1 MCSIKSLDI
10 RLTDIWIESEKQ
22 MIGMKNKINY
32 LNDYLIIIE
41 VINKH
46 LIKCNETLVSIIE
59 KCGIDCLNDQ
69 QIIGLIDLI
78 KDEEKKLISIKA
90 QKQLNYGLND
100 ENVIH
105 IIESWRQCKQFKG
118 LTYDKCIQT
127 ESQIYDQFVF
137 DVIRNDVSNRS
148 NDGPN
153 QELVIRCD
161 NESSLPNKININ
173 NNNNSINN
181 SIIQMISSDFVLDN
195 NNEHKT
201 NSQLIDNNLLN
212 NSLDESDFE
221 CKAKQRNP
229 NKSIKNNRKKS
240 TKKSVEKIVVQKS
253 KQKRIDKLVLDF
265 KVGQHFECNEYDC
278 DFKTRN
284 KKLFFTHFNEH
295 KILAKDEKLFDEFK
309 VHNKYECR
317 ESGCHFITD
326 QKISFFR
333 HYNQHK
339 KGFSSETMK
348 KIADQKNEE
357 KKRIEEFLVECKVD
371 EHFVCKEP
379 ECEFR
384 TKTKRDFKRHFNKHE
399 KDKKGMSSKSCP
411 ENPRPYVCEWPGC
424 EWRFTK
430 SGYLRAHK
438 LRAHLNYKPIE
449 CDWPGCGFK
458 LFDKFNYESHRRI
471 HTKEKPLKCEWPSC
485 EYRCSA
491 KWSLVAHKRK
501 HTGEKP
507 YECLWPDCH
516 YRCSQPGTLIL
527 HKRKHTGEKPYF
539 CDFKGCNRR
548 FAVLAGLHLHRP
560 VHQKES
566 NYTVKKIS
574 KTKSNKMQKHFN

>member
-1 MCSIKSLDI
+1 
-10 RLTDIWIESEKQ
+10 
-22 MIGMKNKINY
+22 
-32 LNDYLIIIE
+32 
-41 VINKH
+41 
-46 LIKCNETLVSIIE
+46 
-59 KCGIDCLNDQ
+59 
-69 QIIGLIDLI
+69 
-78 KDEEKKLISIKA
+78 LISIKG
-90 QKQLNYGLND
+90 QKELNYGFNE
-100 ENVIH
+100 ENVIQ

-118 LTYDKCIQT
+118 LTYDKSIQT
-127 ESQIYDQFVF
+127 ESQQIFDHFVL
-137 DVIRNDVSNRS
+137 DIIRNDVINRS
-148 NDGPN
+148 NDGLN
-153 QELVIRCD
+153 EDLVIRCD
-161 NESSLPNKININ
+161 NESSLANETNIN
-173 NNNNSINN
+173 NNNN

-195 NNEHKT
+195 NEHKT
-201 NSQLIDNNLLN
+201 NSQLIDDNLLN
-212 NSLDESDFE
+212 NSLDESKDQLFCPE
-221 CKAKQRNP
+221 EDHNSVSDESDYEWKAKQRKR
-229 NKSIKNNRKKS
+229 NKSVKNNTKKS
-240 TKKSVEKIVVQKS
+240 TKESVEKIVVEKS
-253 KQKRIDKLVLDF
+253 KKQKRIDKLVLDF
-265 KVGQHFECNEYDC
+265 KVGQHFECNESDC

-295 KILAKDEKLFDEFK
+295 KILAKHQKLLDEFK
-309 VHNKYECR
+309 VDNRYECT
-317 ESGCHFITD
+317 ESGCHFTTD

-348 KIADQKNEE
+348 KIADQKDEE

-379 ECEFR
+379 KCEFR
-384 TKTKRDFKRHFNKHE
+384 TKTKRDFKRHLNKHE

-560 VHQKES
+560 IHQKES
-566 NYTVKKIS
+566 NYTVKKIR
-574 KTKSNKMQKHFN
+574 KTKSKKMEKDIN